1 MKNTITA
8 SIHFAFKGENHTPSI
23 TVELDQY
30 LVGGGTLPD
39 LCMLIAK
46 ANNHDL
52 YSYEY
57 EMMQAAEISYSDAR
71 GLVADF
77 VKDGQLD
84 IIAFE
89 TAWNENKAL
98 EKLLIIAEAHLNI
111 KDFDQHIELKK
122 TLLEAYQLGVKDATP
137 AATAEA
143 PLSEF
148 F

>member
-1 MKNTITA
+1 MKNTVTA
-8 SIHFAFKGENHTPSI
+8 SIHFSFKGENHSPSI
-23 TVELDQY
+23 TIELDRY
-30 LVGGGTLPD
+30 LIGGGTLPD

-46 ANNHDL
+46 ENNHDL

-57 EMMQAAEISYSDAR
+57 EMMQAEEIIYSDAK
-71 GLVADF
+71 GLVTEF
-77 VKDGQLD
+77 INDGKLD
-84 IIAFE
+84 IQAFE
-89 TAWNENKAL
+89 AAWNENKAL
-98 EKLLIIAEAHLNI
+98 EKLLIIAEEHLNI

-122 TLLEAYQLGVKDATP
+122 ALLEAYQLGVKDTTP